1 MRILIIN
8 HLIPFPPVGGG
19 DLRTY
24 HLVRA
29 LASRHEVTVVGFA
42 CDEARVPPPF
52 PVRTFEHP
60 WEWPPLYRDMM
71 FGDDPISEA
80 AYGKLLNE
88 TEEPWFVSCRQSVGM
103 EELLRRVGREGFD
116 LVLIE
121 HTNMA
126 RFQSALPP
134 DVPRILD
141 LVDLHAL
148 MAERAAQELE
158 GAEATAAQREAQ
170 RTRRFERRAALQCAL
185 CLATSEC
192 EAKAAR
198 RLLGIDHVR
207 VVANGVDTAQ
217 FVPGEDTQTEDYV
230 LFTGSMDYAP
240 NVEAMSNF
248 AREVLPLVRHDAPA
262 ARLHIVGT
270 RPKAEVLALA
280 GDDVVVHG
288 FVPDIRP
295 YFRKAAVVVAP
306 LLHGGGTRIKILEA
320 AACGKAVVSTTLGAE
335 GLDLRPGRDL
345 VLADTAHVF
354 AAEVVHLLND
364 PARRAR
370 LGRSARAAA
379 LAYDWVGIG
388 SQLLH
393 MVEELAES
401 VVGCRSF

>member
-29 LASRHEVTVVGFA
+29 LAWRHEVTVVGFA

-60 WEWPPLYRDMM
+60 WEWPPLYRDML
-71 FGDDPISEA
+71 FGDDPVSQA
-80 AYGKLLNE
+80 AYDKLLNE
-88 TEEPWFVSCRQSVGM
+88 TEEPWFVSCRQSAGM
-103 EELLRRVGREGFD
+103 EELLRRVGSEGFD

-126 RFQSALPP
+126 RFLPALPP
-134 DVPRILD
+134 DVPWILD

-148 MAERAAQELE
+148 MAERAAVDLL
-158 GAEATAAQREAQ
+158 GADATKARREAQ

-192 EAKAAR
+192 EAKAGR

-207 VVANGVDTAQ
+207 VVANGVDTAL
-217 FVPGEDTQTEDYV
+217 FVPAEDTQTEDYV

-240 NVEAMSNF
+240 NVEAVSFF
-248 AREVLPLVRHDAPA
+248 AREVLPLVRREAPA

-288 FVPDIRP
+288 FVPDMRP
-295 YFRKAAVVVAP
+295 YYRKAAVVVAP

-320 AACGKAVVSTTLGAE
+320 AACAKAVVATTLGAE
-335 GLDLRPGRDL
+335 GLNLRPGADI
-345 VLADTAHVF
+345 VLADTAETF
-354 AAEVVHLLND
+354 AAAVTRLLSD
-364 PARRAR
+364 PERRRR

-379 LAYDWVGIG
+379 LPYDWDGIG
-388 SQLLH
+388 SQFLQI
-393 MVEELAES
+393 VEELANS
-401 VVGCRSF
+401 TTCCRSY